1 MPEKACE
8 LISNILLS
16 TNKSLIK
23 QLQSLDFENSLNKR
37 LKKCSCRF
45 AMRCRMQFGEDSRE
59 YLKAIKVAMPNKG
72 RPEEF
77 KSCCNP
83 SCSKAENKD
92 VKLQVCGQCKVT
104 LYCSR
109 TCQKQHW
116 PSHKSH
122 CSEK

>member
-16 TNKSLIK
+16 TNKSLMK
-23 QLQSLDFENSLNKR
+23 QLQSLDFENSLKKR
-37 LKKCSCRF
+37 LKTCSCRF
-45 AMRCRMQFGEDSRE
+45 AMRCIMQFGEDSRK
-59 YLKAIKVAMPNKG
+59 YLKVAMPNNG

-83 SCSKAENKD
+83 SCSKTESKD

-104 LYCSR
+104 VYCSR
-109 TCQKQHW
+109 ICQKEHW